1 LQALVADEEWAA
13 RSQAVMDEEQ
23 AETNAHDLGRD
34 LFGAFRRN
42 VLTAEQGAVA
52 WL

>member
-1 LQALVADEEWAA
+1 MI
-13 RSQAVMDEEQ
+13 SEEQ
-23 AETNAHDLGRD
+23 AEINSFDLGRD